1 MDLVEEQY
9 DVSSYRALDHRS
21 LVRAL
26 AHPLRARIL
35 SALEQRT
42 ASPRELADELEA
54 PLGNV
59 SYHVRRLL
67 DLELIRLV
75 RETPRRGAIEHHYE
89 ATDAIRVTDQVW
101 GGSTGI
107 ARRAMAAASIEEIGQ
122 TVTAA
127 AAAGGFD
134 AEGAR
139 LTRLPLALDQVGWTE
154 VASALAEL
162 SQRVESIARGAADR
176 AVGNAGEAVREAGV
190 VTMLF
195 ESPQQTLTEQRASRS
210 KPATG

>member
-1 MDLVEEQY
+1 
-9 DVSSYRALDHRS
+9 VSGYRALDHRA

-67 DLELIRLV
+67 DLDLIRLV

-89 ATDAIRVTDQVW
+89 ATDAIRATDQVW

-107 ARRAMAAASIEEIGQ
+107 ARRAMAGASVEEIGQ

-134 AEGAR
+134 PDGAR
-139 LTRLPLALDQVGWTE
+139 LTRIALALDRTGWDE
-154 VASALAEL
+154 VAAALTAL
-162 SQRVESIARGAADR
+162 SERVESIARS
-176 AVGNAGEAVREAGV
+176 AGERAGGSADGDVREAGV

-195 ESPQQTLTEQRASRS
+195 ESAEPPSAKRRSARSR
-210 KPATG
+210 PAPG

>member
-1 MDLVEEQY
+1 
-9 DVSSYRALDHRS
+9 VSSYRALDHRA

-42 ASPRELADELEA
+42 ASPRELADEFEA

-139 LTRLPLALDQVGWTE
+139 LTRLPLALDRAGWDE

-162 SQRVESIARGAADR
+162 SERVESIARGAADR
-176 AVGNAGEAVREAGV
+176 AAGDAGEGVREAGV

-195 ESPQQTLTEQRASRS
+195 ESPRQAPTRRRGPRS
-210 KPATG
+210 KRATD

>member
-1 MDLVEEQY
+1 M
-9 DVSSYRALDHRS
+9 SSFRALDHRA

-89 ATDAIRVTDQVW
+89 ATDGIRVTDQVW

-139 LTRLPLALDQVGWTE
+139 LTRIPLALDRLGWDE

-162 SQRVESIARGAADR
+162 STRVASIAHDCGERS
-176 AVGNAGEAVREAGV
+176 AGSASEGVREAGV

-195 ESPQQTLTEQRASRS
+195 ESPR
-210 KPATG
+210 

>member
-1 MDLVEEQY
+1 
-9 DVSSYRALDHRS
+9 VSGYRALDHRA

-89 ATDAIRVTDQVW
+89 ATDSIRVTDQVW

-107 ARRAMAAASIEEIGQ
+107 ARRSMAAAAIEEIGQ

-127 AAAGGFD
+127 AAAAAGGFD
-134 AEGAR
+134 DEGAR
-139 LTRLPLALDQVGWTE
+139 LTRLPLALDRAGWDE

-162 SQRVESIARGAADR
+162 SERVESIARSAGDR
-176 AVGNAGEAVREAGV
+176 AAGEASEGLREAGV

-195 ESPQQTLTEQRASRS
+195 ESPQQAPTERRGARS
-210 KPATG
+210 KRAAE